1 MAPVIAVNDNHD
13 MITESD
19 LVAYCELDHDVYFC
33 PAHDITIRKSAEQ
46 VCSVQLITSFATGT
60 FVYNSCMSEKIL
72 LVNVFAKKQ

>member
-33 PAHDITIRKSAEQ
+33 PAHDITIRKSVRENPASQ
-46 VCSVQLITSFATGT
+46 GA
-60 FVYNSCMSEKIL
+60 
-72 LVNVFAKKQ
+72 NVFAEKQ